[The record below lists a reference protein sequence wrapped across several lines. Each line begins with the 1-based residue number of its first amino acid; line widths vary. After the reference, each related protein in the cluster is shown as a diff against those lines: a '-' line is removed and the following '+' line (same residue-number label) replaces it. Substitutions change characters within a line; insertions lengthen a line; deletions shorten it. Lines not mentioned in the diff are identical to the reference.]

1 MNENLVPAMAGRMAQ
16 SHDNMAATPTS
27 DAPAPVVLIVDDDE
41 DIREILRRLL
51 NPQTYTLIE
60 AENGIAAL
68 AACQR
73 QPVDLILLDIMMP
86 IMDGLTAC
94 AKIREL
100 PGYEHIPILM
110 LTVLKDTV
118 SITRA
123 FEVGA
128 TDYLTKPIDSTIL
141 RPRVKHLLRV
151 TQAEARVRASEQK
164 FRSFVEQASDGFMLA
179 DENGQIIEWNRSM
192 EQITGYSR
200 ADMLGRWIWDVQQL
214 LTADEGKTREE
225 YQRLLTAQ
233 HDAYQAIAADILNQ
247 PIEIVFQHHDGSR
260 RMVQQV
266 VFPIVTEQGRYRL
279 GSSVRDLTRQRQ
291 IAGDL
296 AQRARELAALNAA
309 SRALTSS
316 LELKQVLAT
325 IIHEIQELL
334 QADRAAVLLR
344 DPTSDDLVF
353 SAAAGE
359 NSEKLIGTRLSIN
372 HGIAGWVARERQ
384 SALVQEAYQDP
395 RFWGSADARTGY
407 LTRSVVAVPIKYRGA
422 VWGVIEAINKH
433 DGVFDERDREMLE
446 ALAGSAAIAL
456 ENARLYQAEREQ
468 THRLRESQTRLIH
481 AEKMSA
487 LGRLVASLTH
497 EINNPLQALRSGLT
511 LIQAEINENGDPAEV
526 RRDLQIIDQE
536 VKRIS
541 DLMLRLRE
549 FSRPVQLETRP
560 TDLHALLDTILSLTG
575 QQMQRHQIQVK
586 TKQDPSVPA
595 LMVSPDQL
603 TQVFMNLVLNAIDAM
618 PDGGLLT
625 ISTSADRSRSDFP
638 VLRIDVADTG
648 VGITPDVLPRIFEP
662 FYTTKQDGT
671 GLGLAISFEIVNSL
685 GGEITVT
692 SQPDVG
698 TTFTVVLPL
707 RES

>member
-1 MNENLVPAMAGRMAQ
+1 MNENQVPAMAGRRVL
-16 SHDNMAATPTS
+16 SHDNLPSNSAS
-27 DAPAPVVLIVDDDE
+27 DAPAPVVLIVDDDA

-86 IMDGLTAC
+86 MMDGLTAC

-118 SITRA
+118 SITHA

-141 RPRVKHLLRV
+141 RPRVKHLLRL

-192 EQITGYSR
+192 EQITGYLR
-200 ADMLGRWIWDVQQL
+200 TDMLGQWIWDVQQQ
-214 LTADEGKTREE
+214 LTADEWKTREE

-233 HDAYQAIAADILNQ
+233 HDAYQAVAADILNQ

-291 IAGDL
+291 IAEDL
-296 AQRARELAALNAA
+296 AQRARELAALNNA

-334 QADRAAVLLR
+334 QADRAEVLLR
-344 DPTSDDLVF
+344 DATGDDLVF

-407 LTRSVVAVPIKYRGA
+407 LTRSVVAVPIKYRGD

-433 DGVFDERDREMLE
+433 NGVFDERDREMLE

-468 THRLRESQTRLIH
+468 TYRLRESQTRLIR

-511 LIQAEINENGDPAEV
+511 LIQAEINEGGDPAEV

-560 TDLHALLDTILSLTG
+560 TDLQALLGTILSLTG
-575 QQMQRHQIQVK
+575 KQMQRHQIQVK
-586 TKQDPSVPA
+586 TEQDPSVPV
-595 LMVSPDQL
+595 LLTSPDQL

-618 PDGGLLT
+618 PGGGLLT
-625 ISTSADRSRSDFP
+625 ISATADRSRSDFP
-638 VLRIDVADTG
+638 VLRIDVTDTG
-648 VGITPDVLPRIFEP
+648 VGITPEVLPRIFEP
-662 FYTTKQDGT
+662 FYTTKLDGT
-671 GLGLAISFEIVNSL
+671 GLGLAISFEIVKSL
-685 GGEITVT
+685 GGDITVA
-692 SQPDVG
+692 SQPG
-698 TTFTVVLPL
+698 AGSTFTVALPL
-707 RES
+707 REP

>member
-1 MNENLVPAMAGRMAQ
+1 MNENQVPAMAGRRAL
-16 SHDNMAATPTS
+16 SHDNLPSNSAS
-27 DAPAPVVLIVDDDE
+27 DAPAPVVLIVDDDA

-86 IMDGLTAC
+86 MMDGLTAC

-141 RPRVKHLLRV
+141 RPRVKHLLRL

-192 EQITGYSR
+192 EQITGYLR
-200 ADMLGRWIWDVQQL
+200 TDMLGRWIWDVQQQ
-214 LTADEGKTREE
+214 LTADEWKTREE

-233 HDAYQAIAADILNQ
+233 HDAYQAVAADILNQ

-266 VFPIVTEQGRYRL
+266 VFPIVTEQGHYRL

-291 IAGDL
+291 IAEDL
-296 AQRARELAALNAA
+296 AQRARELAALNNA

-334 QADRAAVLLR
+334 QADRAEVLLR
-344 DPTSDDLVF
+344 DATGDDLVF

-407 LTRSVVAVPIKYRGA
+407 LTRSVVAVPIKYRGD

-433 DGVFDERDREMLE
+433 NGVFDERDREMLE

-468 THRLRESQTRLIH
+468 TYRLRESQTRLIR

-511 LIQAEINENGDPAEV
+511 LIQAEINEGGDPTEV

-560 TDLHALLDTILSLTG
+560 TDLQALLDTILSLTG
-575 QQMQRHQIQVK
+575 KQMQRHQIQVK
-586 TKQDPSVPA
+586 TEQDSSVPV
-595 LMVSPDQL
+595 LLTSPDQL

-618 PDGGLLT
+618 PGGGLLT
-625 ISTSADRSRSDFP
+625 ISTTADRSRSDFP
-638 VLRIDVADTG
+638 VLRIDVTDTG
-648 VGITPDVLPRIFEP
+648 VGITPEVLPRIFEP
-662 FYTTKQDGT
+662 FYTTKLDGT
-671 GLGLAISFEIVNSL
+671 GLGLAISFEIVKSL
-685 GGEITVT
+685 GGEITVA
-692 SQPDVG
+692 SQPG
-698 TTFTVVLPL
+698 AGSTFTVALPL
-707 RES
+707 REP